1 MIRSST
7 TLILFTLSLAGCSTP
22 EGTFPSLAK
31 RPFETNAPAAE
42 PDSIPVLKATA
53 LPADLSA
60 KIDALMARHIK
71 AKAAYDA
78 ASPAVRS
85 LANGAAGSPVGSE
98 AWVNAQQQLSRLD
111 KARYDSVA
119 VQGELD
125 ELVTE
130 QNDAESKNG
139 TASFLD
145 LLAPYQAMIAE
156 DVAAQ
161 AKEIDRLAAL
171 IGNE

>member
-7 TLILFTLSLAGCSTP
+7 ALILYTLSLAGCTTP

-31 RPFETNAPAAE
+31 RPFETQVPATGPA
-42 PDSIPVLKATA
+42 STPVLEATA
-53 LPADLSA
+53 LPAELSA
-60 KIDALMARHIK
+60 KIDGLMARHTK

-78 ASPAVRS
+78 ALPTVRS
-85 LANGAAGSPVGSE
+85 LANNAAGSPVGSE

-111 KARYDSVA
+111 KARSDSVA
-119 VQGELD
+119 ALGEFD

-139 TASFLD
+139 AASTLG
-145 LLAPYQAMIAE
+145 LIVPYQAGIAE

-161 AKEIDRLAAL
+161 TKEIDLLAAL
-171 IGNE
+171 IGN

>member
-1 MIRSST
+1 MIRLSIA
-7 TLILFTLSLAGCSTP
+7 LILSTLSLAGCSTP

-31 RPFETNAPAAE
+31 RPFETQVPAAE
-42 PDSIPVLKATA
+42 PASAPVLETTVI
-53 LPADLSA
+53 PAELSA
-60 KIDALMARHIK
+60 KIAGLMARHIK

-78 ASPAVRS
+78 ALPAVRL
-85 LANGAAGSPVGSE
+85 LAHGAAGSPVGSE

-111 KARYDSVA
+111 KARSDSVA
-119 VQGELD
+119 VLGALD
-125 ELVTE
+125 ELVTG

-139 TASFLD
+139 SAS
-145 LLAPYQAMIAE
+145 LLGLIVPYQVGMAE

-161 AKEIDRLAAL
+161 TKEIDRLAAL